1 MTKTRP
7 STECGSDHQLLLAK
21 LNIKFRQKKGRSVPV
36 RYDTE
41 TIPQD
46 CMVAAKIKFSALGRG
61 ERGCKYRSKE
71 AHQGKKEPAACM
83 ANK

>member
-7 STECGSDHQLLLAK
+7 STDCGSDHQLLVAK

-46 CMVAAKIKFSALGRG
+46 YRVAAKIKKRSISGK
-61 ERGCKYRSKE
+61 ERTHSIHG
-71 AHQGKKEPAACM
+71 
-83 ANK
+83 

>member
-7 STECGSDHQLLLAK
+7 STDCGIDHQLLVAK

-46 CMVAAKIKFSALGRG
+46 YSVAAKIKLSALGRG

-71 AHQGKKEPAACM
+71 AYQGKKEPTASM
-83 ANK
+83 VNK